1 MRHAQGPLLTIDLTD
16 RSASTAQI
24 DDRLAEFVGG
34 RGLNT
39 SLAYD
44 RIPFDADPLGP
55 QNRLYLS
62 TGPMQYS
69 TTSFTGRMAAT
80 SLSPLTNGLLSSNA
94 GGFLSRNFTGA
105 GYAAVELVGESDELL
120 AVHVREVGD
129 DGEPDVTFEPVPE
142 LAQSEVPAVSD
153 RFAESHD
160 LSPEHVACIG
170 PAGEN
175 EVRFASVMTSDT
187 RAFGRG
193 GLGAVLGAKGVK
205 ALTFNGDSVAHSAT
219 GSRTSSGDADAEIDL
234 DWPDEAGDVHREA
247 ATSDSIMKRQGTSSV
262 TELAN
267 EVDALPSYYF
277 SETSFEG
284 AEGISG
290 DRVEEKKYKKG
301 TCSSCAFACKLPT
314 RDEETGVETEGP
326 EFETVMAFGSNA
338 GVDDI
343 VDVMRANELC
353 DELGL
358 DTISCGDVVSMF
370 LESEDEFGNAGLVRS
385 LVEQIA
391 YREGVGDKLAEGIH
405 RAHEEFGADDWTVKG
420 MAFSGHDGRTLN
432 GQGLGFAT
440 SNRGADHMYGEFYPY
455 EYPLVGKA
463 DALDPTGLEGKPP
476 KLVAKENRNAVLDSA
491 VICKFSRGTVTDDR
505 LAALLDADYDDLLDV
520 GARVVELERA
530 FNNARG
536 FDRRDDTLPYAD
548 AIDGFEAG
556 LSEYYALRGWTDD
569 GTVSGFGGDRSELGD
584 GYAGSETASAD
595 D

>member
-1 MRHAQGPLLTIDLTD
+1 MRHAQGPLLTIDLSD
-16 RSASTAQI
+16 RTASTEPI
-24 DDRLAEFVGG
+24 DERLSEFVGG

-55 QNRLYLS
+55 ENRLYFS

-69 TTSFTGRMAAT
+69 TTSYTGRMAAT
-80 SLSPLTNGLLSSNA
+80 GLSPLTNGLLSSNA
-94 GGFLSRNFTGA
+94 GGFLSRNFTGT
-105 GYAAVELVGESDELL
+105 GYAAVEIVGESDELL
-120 AVHVREVGD
+120 AVHVREIGD
-129 DGEPDVTFEPVPE
+129 DGEPTVEFETVPD
-142 LAQSEVPAVSD
+142 LAEAEVSAVSD

-160 LSPEHVACIG
+160 LSPEHVACVG

-193 GLGAVLGAKGVK
+193 GLGAVLGGKGVK
-205 ALTFNGDSVAHSAT
+205 ALTFA
-219 GSRTSSGDADAEIDL
+219 GDADAALDL
-234 DWPDEAGDVHREA
+234 DWPDDAGEIHREA
-247 ATSDSIMKRQGTSSV
+247 ATSDSIMKRQGTASV

-338 GVDDI
+338 GVDDV

-353 DELGL
+353 DELGM

-370 LESEDEFGNAGLVRS
+370 LESEDEFGNASLVRS
-385 LVEQIA
+385 IVEQIA

-455 EYPLVGKA
+455 EYPLVDK
-463 DALDPTGLEGKPP
+463 DQALDPSGLEGKPP
-476 KLVAKENRNAVLDSA
+476 RLVEKENRNAVLDSA

-505 LAALLDADYDDLLDV
+505 LAAFLDADYDDLLEL
-520 GARVVELERA
+520 GARVVELERG

-536 FDRRDDTLPYAD
+536 FDRGDDTVPYAD
-548 AIDGFEAG
+548 AIDGFEDG
-556 LSEYYALRGWTDD
+556 LSEYYAIRGWNDD
-569 GTVSGFGGDRSELGD
+569 GTVSGYVDGDRETLGGDGAGD
-584 GYAGSETASAD
+584 ITAD